1 MQLENTGILNFIK
14 IPDIISS
21 LNMIFGFIAILMAFN
36 NYFTLSAICIIIAI
50 IFDSIDGWVAR
61 KLGRD
66 DSLGF
71 GKNIDSLADIVS
83 FGAAPAALLYSIGM
97 KLSPNMQ
104 ILTAIISL
112 YMIWCGLLRLTR
124 FNVIGDKIDY
134 QGFIG
139 FPIPG
144 IAFLLATFYLTG
156 FFNIW
161 LAYILMIITATLMIS
176 NLKYP
181 KIDNYILIG
190 ISFILILLIPLKLAL
205 YGINIPALILFIFVL
220 IYLFLNFY
228 YNINQE
234 GSIFKKTQ

>member
-161 LAYILMIITATLMIS
+161 VAYILMIITATLMIS

>member
-66 DSLGF
+66 DYLGF

>member
-36 NYFTLSAICIIIAI
+36 NFFTLSAICIIIAI

>member
-161 LAYILMIITATLMIS
+161 LAYILLIITATLMIS

>member
-36 NYFTLSAICIIIAI
+36 NFFTLSAICIIIAI

-156 FFNIW
+156 FFNI
-161 LAYILMIITATLMIS
+161 LVAYILMIITATLMIS

>member
-161 LAYILMIITATLMIS
+161 VAYILMIITATLMIS

-190 ISFILILLIPLKLAL
+190 ISLILILLIPLKLAL

>member
-36 NYFTLSAICIIIAI
+36 NFFTLSAICIIIAI

-161 LAYILMIITATLMIS
+161 VAYILMIITATLMIS

>member
-21 LNMIFGFIAILMAFN
+21 LNMIFGFIAILMAFK

-161 LAYILMIITATLMIS
+161 VAYILMIITATLMIS